1 MQLTTTYPDRN
12 YPIVIAHHVLD
23 QLGDYIKDYKTVF
36 LFVDDHIYRLWSER
50 IQSIAKQ
57 WDIQVY
63 PLPAGE
69 EMKTLEHYNQVI
81 ESLLAHQITRKTCIL
96 AMGGGATGDF
106 SGFIASTLL
115 RGVDYIQIPTTLLAH
130 DSSIGGKVAI
140 NSSHG
145 KNLIGAFYRPSAV
158 LYDLD
163 FLQTLPY
170 SEILSGYAEV
180 YKHALLDS
188 AQAVQDVE
196 NAYSNQQVLAEMQDI
211 DKYLYRGVET
221 KLKFV
226 IADERE
232 SGVRQYLN
240 LGHTFG
246 HAVEYR
252 YHLPHGHA
260 VAIGLLYQFIMSN
273 LIYDAGFDITHYV
286 RYFQQLAYP
295 LQHINEFE
303 FEALYQL
310 MLVDKKNNDQG
321 VQRVLLKAVGRPTTH
336 HVTKSE
342 LAQAF
347 AELQKVTKE

>member
-12 YPIVIAHHVLD
+12 YPIVIAPHALD
-23 QLGDYIKDYKTVF
+23 QLDDYIKDYKTKF
-36 LFVDDHIYRLWSER
+36 LFVDNNIYRLWSER
-50 IQSIAKQ
+50 IQSIADQ
-57 WDIQVY
+57 WNIKVY

-69 EMKTLEHYNQVI
+69 EMKTLEHYSQVI
-81 ESLLAHQITRKTCIL
+81 ESLLAHQITRNTCIL

-106 SGFIASTLL
+106 SGFVASTLL

-188 AQAVQDVE
+188 ARAVQDVE
-196 NAYSNQQVLAEMQDI
+196 NAYPNQQALAEMNDI
-211 DKYLYRGVET
+211 ETYLYRGVET
-221 KLKFV
+221 KLQFV

-260 VAIGLLYQFIMSN
+260 IAIGLLYQFIMSN
-273 LIYDAGFDITHYV
+273 LIYGTAFDITHYV
-286 RYFQQLAYP
+286 RYFQQIAYP
-295 LQHINEFE
+295 LQRIKDFE
-303 FEALYQL
+303 FEPLYQL

-321 VQRVLLKAVGRPTTH
+321 VQMVLLKDIGQPTTH
-336 HVTKSE
+336 HVTKAE
-342 LAQAF
+342 LEQAF
-347 AELQKVTKE
+347 AELQKVIKE